1 MFRNLNAEQ
10 ARYDL
15 TNDQMATRLGMTRK
29 TYETKKATGNFT
41 YHEIRKLLKMF
52 NLKQIIMKIT
62 LKANKTM
69 NKI

>member
-15 TNDQMATRLGMTRK
+15 TNDDMATFLGMTRK

-41 YHEIRKLLKMF
+41 FHEIRKLCKKF
-52 NLKQIIMKIT
+52 NEDFNYLFET
-62 LKANKTM
+62 AEDRVN
-69 NKI
+69 NE

>member
-52 NLKQIIMKIT
+52 NADFGYLFETKEDRGGE
-62 LKANKTM
+62 
-69 NKI
+69 